1 MPDEQKPD
9 FRYIAIEGPIGVGK
23 SSLAQRLAQDYRARL
38 ILEQVDDNPFLEL
51 FYAGSK
57 SVALP
62 TQLHFLLSRLQ
73 QLKTLSQEDL
83 FSSISVSDFVIEKD
97 RLFASLTLDRQQFEL
112 YQMLYEA
119 LVGNYIKPDLIVYLQ
134 APVEVLIKRILK
146 RGRHFEKKIEENYLE
161 SLSAAYSD
169 FFYHYDERPL
179 LIINV
184 GDIDF
189 VESEVEYRNLK
200 QVILSTDGGKRYY
213 NPLKSGM
220 SL

>member
-1 MPDEQKPD
+1 MADEQKPD

-23 SSLAQRLAQDYRARL
+23 SSLAQRLAQDYKARL
-38 ILEQVDDNPFLEL
+38 ILERVDDNPFLEP
-51 FYAGSK
+51 FYAGRK

-62 TQLHFLLSRLQ
+62 TQLHFLLSRVQ

-83 FSSISVSDFVIEKD
+83 FSSMNISDFVIEKD
-97 RLFASLTLDRQQFEL
+97 RLFASLTLDQQQFDL
-112 YQMLYEA
+112 YQMLYES
-119 LVGNYIKPDLIVYLQ
+119 LVGNYVKPDLIVYLQ

-146 RGRHFEKKIEENYLE
+146 RGRHFEREIEEGYLQ

-169 FFYHYDERPL
+169 FFYHYDEQPL

-189 VESEVEYRNLK
+189 VENEIEYRNLK
-200 QVILSTDGGKRYY
+200 RAILSTNGGKKYY
-213 NPLKSGM
+213 NPLKTGI